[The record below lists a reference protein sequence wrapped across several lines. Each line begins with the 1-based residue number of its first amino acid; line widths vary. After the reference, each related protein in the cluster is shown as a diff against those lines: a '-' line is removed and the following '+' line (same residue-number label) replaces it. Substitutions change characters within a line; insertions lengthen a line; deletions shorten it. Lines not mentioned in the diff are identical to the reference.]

1 MSEEETL
8 RNEPTQSIVN
18 FLKKNIPKGD
28 VPNIEAE
35 LKKDFTLAKQRSKT
49 GKKKTG
55 KRKKTRCLT
64 RTEKKAL
71 GFYYI
76 PRNSVKYED
85 VLPMHQIWTGYM
97 NEILELH
104 KPVPS
109 INGNGW
115 ENFTQTLYKADFH
128 GSFLHVV
135 RSKCASYTFKKG
147 ICIMDTRNTFKI
159 VSKDNTVTTI
169 PKKECVF
176 EMTLKDLKITI
187 FGKQL
192 CVRPAERST
201 KKVKSRLHPDL

>member
-1 MSEEETL
+1 MSAEETVE
-8 RNEPTQSIVN
+8 NEAVQSIVN
-18 FLKKNIPKGD
+18 FLKNNIPKGD

-35 LKKDFTLAKQRSKT
+35 LKKDFVLAKQRSKT
-49 GKKKTG
+49 GKKKS

-64 RTEKKAL
+64 RTEKKTL
-71 GFYYI
+71 GFYDI
-76 PRNSVKYED
+76 PRNSIKYED
-85 VLPMHQIWTGYM
+85 VLPMHQIWTDYM
-97 NEILELH
+97 CEILELN

-109 INGNGW
+109 INSNGW
-115 ENFTQTLYKADFH
+115 ENFSQTLYKADFH

-135 RSKCASYTFKKG
+135 RSKCASYIYKKG

-159 VSKDNTVTTI
+159 ISNDNIVTTI

-176 EMTLKDLKITI
+176 EMTVKDLKITL